1 MSLINFIDS
10 VYEKVFSEK
19 MQKKFETFILFAATI
34 GFIIHLSLIGLNYF
48 KILDFNSFEGSL
60 LSNPISA
67 IYTPFSFILV
77 YEIYLLLLYLPRSF
91 STSISKQFEI
101 VSLIVIRKIF
111 KDIPSMDFSENWFIS
126 YINLELLIN
135 LIGVLIIFYLIF
147 LFKLNKKRTP
157 IKASEIDLKSF
168 IRSKKIVSLILCFI
182 LLFSSVNTFS
192 NWIYDLT
199 LSYQNHDIVLS
210 DIDDLF
216 FNDFFSYLI
225 LTDVVILLISFKFTM
240 GFSKVLRNTGFIIS
254 TILLRLSFS
263 ASQFFD
269 IILILISVTFALMIL
284 KIYNATE
291 NSS

>member
-1 MSLINFIDS
+1 MSQINFIDS
-10 VYEKVFSEK
+10 IYEKVFSDK
-19 MQKKFETFILFAATI
+19 MQKKFESFILFAATI
-34 GFIIHLSLIGLNYF
+34 GFIIHLSLIGFNYF
-48 KILDFNSFEGSL
+48 KILDFGSFEGTL
-60 LSNPISA
+60 LTNPISA

-111 KDIPSMDFSENWFIS
+111 KDIPNMDFGENWFNS

-157 IKASEIDLKSF
+157 IKTSEINLKSF
-168 IRSKKIVSLILCFI
+168 IRSKKTVSLILCFI
-182 LLFSSVNTFS
+182 LLFSSVHTFS

-199 LSYQNHDIVLS
+199 LLYQNHDIVLK
-210 DIDDLF
+210 DVDDLF
-216 FNDFFSYLI
+216 FNDFFTYLI

-263 ASQFFD
+263 ANQFFD
-269 IILILISVTFALMIL
+269 IILILISVTFSLMIL

-291 NSS
+291 SSS

>member
-48 KILDFNSFEGSL
+48 KILDFNSFEGTL

-111 KDIPSMDFSENWFIS
+111 KDIPSMDFSENWFNS

-157 IKASEIDLKSF
+157 IKTSEINLKSF
-168 IRSKKIVSLILCFI
+168 IRSKKTVSLILCFI
-182 LLFSSVNTFS
+182 LLFSSVHTFS

-210 DIDDLF
+210 DVDDLF
-216 FNDFFSYLI
+216 FNDFFTYLI

-263 ASQFFD
+263 ASEFFD

-291 NSS
+291 SSS

>member
-1 MSLINFIDS
+1 MSQINFIDS
-10 VYEKVFSEK
+10 LYEKVFSDK
-19 MQKKFETFILFAATI
+19 MQKNFESFILFAATI
-34 GFIIHLSLIGLNYF
+34 GFIIHLSLIGFNYF
-48 KILDFNSFEGSL
+48 KILDFGSFEGTL
-60 LSNPISA
+60 LTNPISA

-111 KDIPSMDFSENWFIS
+111 KDIPSMDFSENWFNS

-147 LFKLNKKRTP
+147 LFKLNKKRAP
-157 IKASEIDLKSF
+157 IKTSEINLKSF
-168 IRSKKIVSLILCFI
+168 IRSKKIVSLILCLI

-199 LSYQNHDIVLS
+199 LSYQNYDIVLK
-210 DIDDLF
+210 DVDDLF
-216 FNDFFSYLI
+216 FNDFFTYLI

-263 ASQFFD
+263 ASEFFD

>member
-1 MSLINFIDS
+1 MSQINFIDS
-10 VYEKVFSEK
+10 LYEKVFSDK
-19 MQKKFETFILFAATI
+19 MQKKFESFILFAATI
-34 GFIIHLSLIGLNYF
+34 GFIIHLSLIGFNYF
-48 KILDFNSFEGSL
+48 KILDFSSFEGSL
-60 LSNPISA
+60 LTNPISA

-111 KDIPSMDFSENWFIS
+111 KDIPSMDFGENWFNS

-147 LFKLNKKRTP
+147 LFKLNKKRAP
-157 IKASEIDLKSF
+157 IKTSEINLKSF
-168 IRSKKIVSLILCFI
+168 IRSKKIVSLILCLI

-199 LSYQNHDIVLS
+199 LSYQNYDIVLK
-210 DIDDLF
+210 DVDDLF
-216 FNDFFSYLI
+216 FNDFFTYLI

-263 ASQFFD
+263 ATQFFD
-269 IILILISVTFALMIL
+269 IILILISVTFSLMIL

>member
-1 MSLINFIDS
+1 MSQINFIDS
-10 VYEKVFSEK
+10 LYEKVFSDK
-19 MQKKFETFILFAATI
+19 MQKKFESFILFAATI
-34 GFIIHLSLIGLNYF
+34 GFIIHLSLIGFNYF
-48 KILDFNSFEGSL
+48 KILDFSSFEGSL
-60 LSNPISA
+60 LTNPISA

-111 KDIPSMDFSENWFIS
+111 KDIPSMDFSENWFNS

-147 LFKLNKKRTP
+147 LFKLNKKRAP
-157 IKASEIDLKSF
+157 IKTSDINLKSF
-168 IRSKKIVSLILCFI
+168 IRSKKIVSLILCLI

-199 LSYQNHDIVLS
+199 LSYQNYDIVLK
-210 DIDDLF
+210 DVDDLF
-216 FNDFFSYLI
+216 FNDFFTYLI

>member
-1 MSLINFIDS
+1 MSQINFIDS
-10 VYEKVFSEK
+10 LYEKVFSDQ
-19 MQKKFETFILFAATI
+19 MQKKFESFILFAATI
-34 GFIIHLSLIGLNYF
+34 GFIIHLSLIGFNYF
-48 KILDFNSFEGSL
+48 KILDFSSFEGSL
-60 LSNPISA
+60 LTNPISA

-111 KDIPSMDFSENWFIS
+111 KDIPSMDFSENWFNS

-147 LFKLNKKRTP
+147 LFKLNKKRAP
-157 IKASEIDLKSF
+157 IKTSEINLKSF
-168 IRSKKIVSLILCFI
+168 IRSKKIVSLILCLI
-182 LLFSSVNTFS
+182 LLFSSVHTFS

-199 LSYQNHDIVLS
+199 LSFQNYDIVLK
-210 DIDDLF
+210 DVDDLF
-216 FNDFFSYLI
+216 FNDFFTYLI

>member
-1 MSLINFIDS
+1 
-10 VYEKVFSEK
+10 
-19 MQKKFETFILFAATI
+19 
-34 GFIIHLSLIGLNYF
+34 
-48 KILDFNSFEGSL
+48 
-60 LSNPISA
+60 
-67 IYTPFSFILV
+67 
-77 YEIYLLLLYLPRSF
+77 
-91 STSISKQFEI
+91 
-101 VSLIVIRKIF
+101 
-111 KDIPSMDFSENWFIS
+111 MDFSENWFIS

-147 LFKLNKKRTP
+147 LFKLNRKRTP

-182 LLFSSVNTFS
+182 LLFSSVHTFS

>member
-1 MSLINFIDS
+1 MSQINFIDS
-10 VYEKVFSEK
+10 LYEKVFSDQ
-19 MQKKFETFILFAATI
+19 MQKKFESFILFAATI
-34 GFIIHLSLIGLNYF
+34 GFIIHLSLIGFNYF
-48 KILDFNSFEGSL
+48 KILDFSSFEGSL
-60 LSNPISA
+60 LTNPISA

-111 KDIPSMDFSENWFIS
+111 KDIPSMDFSENWFNS
-126 YINLELLIN
+126 HINLELLIN

-147 LFKLNKKRTP
+147 LFKLNKKRAP
-157 IKASEIDLKSF
+157 IKTSEINLKSF
-168 IRSKKIVSLILCFI
+168 IRSKKIVSLILCLI

-199 LSYQNHDIVLS
+199 LSYQNYDIVLK
-210 DIDDLF
+210 DVDDLF
-216 FNDFFSYLI
+216 FNDFFTYLI

-263 ASQFFD
+263 ANQFFD

>member
-1 MSLINFIDS
+1 MFQINFIDS
-10 VYEKVFSEK
+10 IYEKVFSDK
-19 MQKKFETFILFAATI
+19 MQKKFESFILFAATI
-34 GFIIHLSLIGLNYF
+34 GFIIHLSLIGFNYF
-48 KILDFNSFEGSL
+48 KILDFGSFEGTL
-60 LSNPISA
+60 LTNPISA

-111 KDIPSMDFSENWFIS
+111 KDIPSMDFSENWFNS

-147 LFKLNKKRTP
+147 LFKLNKKRGP
-157 IKASEIDLKSF
+157 IKTSEINLKSF
-168 IRSKKIVSLILCFI
+168 IRSKKIVSLILCLI
-182 LLFSSVNTFS
+182 LLFSSVHTFS

-199 LSYQNHDIVLS
+199 LSYLNHDIVLK
-210 DIDDLF
+210 DVDDLF
-216 FNDFFSYLI
+216 FNDFFTYLI

-263 ASQFFD
+263 ANQFFD

>member
-1 MSLINFIDS
+1 MSQINFIDS
-10 VYEKVFSEK
+10 LYEKVFSDK
-19 MQKKFETFILFAATI
+19 MQKKFESFILFAATI
-34 GFIIHLSLIGLNYF
+34 GFIIHLSLIGFNYF
-48 KILDFNSFEGSL
+48 KILDFSFSEGTL
-60 LSNPISA
+60 LTNPISA
-67 IYTPFSFILV
+67 IYTPFSFILF

-111 KDIPSMDFSENWFIS
+111 KDIPSMDFSENWFNS

-147 LFKLNKKRTP
+147 LFKLNKKRAP
-157 IKASEIDLKSF
+157 IKTSEINLKSF
-168 IRSKKIVSLILCFI
+168 IRSKKIVSLILCLI

-199 LSYQNHDIVLS
+199 LSYQNYDIVLK
-210 DIDDLF
+210 DVDDLF
-216 FNDFFSYLI
+216 FNDFFTYLI

>member
-1 MSLINFIDS
+1 MSQINFIDS
-10 VYEKVFSEK
+10 LYEKVFSDQ
-19 MQKKFETFILFAATI
+19 MQKKFESFILFAATI
-34 GFIIHLSLIGLNYF
+34 GFIIHLSLIGFNYF
-48 KILDFNSFEGSL
+48 KILEFGSFEGTL
-60 LSNPISA
+60 LTNPISA

-111 KDIPSMDFSENWFIS
+111 KDIPSMDFSENWFNS

-147 LFKLNKKRTP
+147 LFKLNKKRAP
-157 IKASEIDLKSF
+157 IKTSEINLKSF

-199 LSYQNHDIVLS
+199 LSYQNYDIVLK
-210 DIDDLF
+210 DVDDLF
-216 FNDFFSYLI
+216 FNDFFTYLI

>member
-1 MSLINFIDS
+1 MSQINFIDS
-10 VYEKVFSEK
+10 LYEKVFSDQ
-19 MQKKFETFILFAATI
+19 MQKKFESFILFAATI
-34 GFIIHLSLIGLNYF
+34 GFIIHLSLIGFNYF
-48 KILDFNSFEGSL
+48 KILDFSSFEGSL
-60 LSNPISA
+60 LTNPISA

-111 KDIPSMDFSENWFIS
+111 KDIPSMDFSENWFNS
-126 YINLELLIN
+126 HINLELLIN

-147 LFKLNKKRTP
+147 LFKLNKKRAP
-157 IKASEIDLKSF
+157 IKTSEINLKSF
-168 IRSKKIVSLILCFI
+168 IRSKKIVSLILCLI

-199 LSYQNHDIVLS
+199 LSYQNYDIVLK
-210 DIDDLF
+210 DVDDLF
-216 FNDFFSYLI
+216 FNDFFTYLI

>member
-1 MSLINFIDS
+1 MSQINFIDS
-10 VYEKVFSEK
+10 LYEKVFSDQ
-19 MQKKFETFILFAATI
+19 MQKKFESFILFAATI
-34 GFIIHLSLIGLNYF
+34 GFIIHLSLIGFNYF
-48 KILDFNSFEGSL
+48 KILDFSSFEGSL
-60 LSNPISA
+60 LTNPISA

-111 KDIPSMDFSENWFIS
+111 KDIPSMDFSENWFNS
-126 YINLELLIN
+126 HINLELLIN

-147 LFKLNKKRTP
+147 LFKLNKKRAP
-157 IKASEIDLKSF
+157 IKTSEINLKSF
-168 IRSKKIVSLILCFI
+168 IRSKKIVSLILCLI

-199 LSYQNHDIVLS
+199 LSYQNYDIVLK
-210 DIDDLF
+210 DVDDLF
-216 FNDFFSYLI
+216 FNDFFTYLI

-291 NSS
+291 SSS

>member
-1 MSLINFIDS
+1 MSQINFIDS
-10 VYEKVFSEK
+10 LFEKVFSDQ
-19 MQKKFETFILFAATI
+19 MQKKFESFILFAATI
-34 GFIIHLSLIGLNYF
+34 GFIIHLSLIGFNYF
-48 KILDFNSFEGSL
+48 KILDFSSFEGSL
-60 LSNPISA
+60 LTNPISA

-111 KDIPSMDFSENWFIS
+111 KDIPSMDFSENWFNS
-126 YINLELLIN
+126 HINLELLIN

-147 LFKLNKKRTP
+147 LFKLNKKRAP
-157 IKASEIDLKSF
+157 IKTSEINLKSF
-168 IRSKKIVSLILCFI
+168 IRSKKIVSLILCLI

-199 LSYQNHDIVLS
+199 LSYQNYDIVLK
-210 DIDDLF
+210 DVDDLF
-216 FNDFFSYLI
+216 FNDFFTYLI

-263 ASQFFD
+263 ASEFFD

-291 NSS
+291 SSS

>member
-1 MSLINFIDS
+1 MSQINFIDS
-10 VYEKVFSEK
+10 LYEKVFSDQ
-19 MQKKFETFILFAATI
+19 MQKKFESFILFAATI
-34 GFIIHLSLIGLNYF
+34 GFIIHLSLIGFNYF
-48 KILDFNSFEGSL
+48 KILEFGSFEGTL
-60 LSNPISA
+60 LTNPISA

-111 KDIPSMDFSENWFIS
+111 KDIPSMDFSENWFNS
-126 YINLELLIN
+126 HINLELLIN

-147 LFKLNKKRTP
+147 LFKLNKKRAP
-157 IKASEIDLKSF
+157 IKTSEINLKSF
-168 IRSKKIVSLILCFI
+168 IRSKKIVSLILCLI

-199 LSYQNHDIVLS
+199 LSYQNYDIVLK
-210 DIDDLF
+210 DVDDLF
-216 FNDFFSYLI
+216 FNDFFTYLI

-263 ASQFFD
+263 ASEFFD

>member
-111 KDIPSMDFSENWFIS
+111 KDIPSMDFSENWFNS

-199 LSYQNHDIVLS
+199 LSYQNHDIVLK
-210 DIDDLF
+210 DVDDLF
-216 FNDFFSYLI
+216 FNDFFTYLI

>member
-1 MSLINFIDS
+1 MSQINFIDS
-10 VYEKVFSEK
+10 LYEKVFSDK
-19 MQKKFETFILFAATI
+19 MQKKFESFILFAATI
-34 GFIIHLSLIGLNYF
+34 GFIIHLSLIGFNYF
-48 KILDFNSFEGSL
+48 KILDFGSFEGTL
-60 LSNPISA
+60 LTNPISA

-111 KDIPSMDFSENWFIS
+111 KDIPSMDFSENWFNS

-147 LFKLNKKRTP
+147 LFKLNKKRAP
-157 IKASEIDLKSF
+157 IKTSEINLKSF
-168 IRSKKIVSLILCFI
+168 IRSKKIVSLILCLI

-199 LSYQNHDIVLS
+199 LSYQNYDIVLK
-210 DIDDLF
+210 DVDDLF
-216 FNDFFSYLI
+216 FNDFFTYLI

>member
-1 MSLINFIDS
+1 MSQINFIDS
-10 VYEKVFSEK
+10 LYEKVFSDK
-19 MQKKFETFILFAATI
+19 MQKKFESFILFAATI
-34 GFIIHLSLIGLNYF
+34 GFIIHLSLIGFNYF
-48 KILDFNSFEGSL
+48 KILDFSSFEGSL
-60 LSNPISA
+60 LTNPISA

-111 KDIPSMDFSENWFIS
+111 KDIPSMDFSENWFNS

-147 LFKLNKKRTP
+147 LFKLNKKRAP
-157 IKASEIDLKSF
+157 IKTSEINLKSF
-168 IRSKKIVSLILCFI
+168 IRSKKIVSLILCLI

-199 LSYQNHDIVLS
+199 LSYQNYDIVLK
-210 DIDDLF
+210 DVDDLF
-216 FNDFFSYLI
+216 FNDFFTYLI

>member
-1 MSLINFIDS
+1 MSQINFIDS
-10 VYEKVFSEK
+10 LYKKVFSDK
-19 MQKKFETFILFAATI
+19 MQKKFESFILFAATI
-34 GFIIHLSLIGLNYF
+34 GFIIHLSLIGFNYF
-48 KILDFNSFEGSL
+48 KILDFSSFEGSL
-60 LSNPISA
+60 LTNPISA

-111 KDIPSMDFSENWFIS
+111 KDIPSMDFSENWFNS
-126 YINLELLIN
+126 HINLELLIN

-147 LFKLNKKRTP
+147 LFKLNKKRAP
-157 IKASEIDLKSF
+157 IKTSEINLKSF
-168 IRSKKIVSLILCFI
+168 IRSKKIVSLILCLI

-199 LSYQNHDIVLS
+199 LSFQNYDIVLK
-210 DIDDLF
+210 DVDDLF
-216 FNDFFSYLI
+216 FNDFFTYLI

-263 ASQFFD
+263 ANQFFD

>member
-1 MSLINFIDS
+1 MSQINFIDS
-10 VYEKVFSEK
+10 LYEKVFSDQ
-19 MQKKFETFILFAATI
+19 MQKKFESFILFAATI
-34 GFIIHLSLIGLNYF
+34 GFIIHLSLIGFNYF
-48 KILDFNSFEGSL
+48 KILDFGSFEGTL
-60 LSNPISA
+60 LTNPISA

-111 KDIPSMDFSENWFIS
+111 KDIPSMDFSENWFNS
-126 YINLELLIN
+126 HINLELLIN

-147 LFKLNKKRTP
+147 LFKLNKKRAP
-157 IKASEIDLKSF
+157 IKTSEINLKSF
-168 IRSKKIVSLILCFI
+168 IRSKKIVSLILCLI

-199 LSYQNHDIVLS
+199 LSYQNYDIVLK
-210 DIDDLF
+210 DVDDLF
-216 FNDFFSYLI
+216 FNDFFTYLI

-263 ASQFFD
+263 ASEFFD

-291 NSS
+291 SSS

>member
-1 MSLINFIDS
+1 MSQINFIDS
-10 VYEKVFSEK
+10 LYEKVFSDK
-19 MQKKFETFILFAATI
+19 MQKKFESFILFAATI
-34 GFIIHLSLIGLNYF
+34 GFIIHLSLIGFNYF
-48 KILDFNSFEGSL
+48 KILDFGSFEGTL
-60 LSNPISA
+60 LTNPISA

-111 KDIPSMDFSENWFIS
+111 KDIPSMDFSENWFNS

-147 LFKLNKKRTP
+147 LFKLNKKRAP
-157 IKASEIDLKSF
+157 IKTSDINLKSF
-168 IRSKKIVSLILCFI
+168 IRSKKIVSLILCLI

-199 LSYQNHDIVLS
+199 LSYQNYDIVLK
-210 DIDDLF
+210 DVDDLF
-216 FNDFFSYLI
+216 FNDFFTYLI